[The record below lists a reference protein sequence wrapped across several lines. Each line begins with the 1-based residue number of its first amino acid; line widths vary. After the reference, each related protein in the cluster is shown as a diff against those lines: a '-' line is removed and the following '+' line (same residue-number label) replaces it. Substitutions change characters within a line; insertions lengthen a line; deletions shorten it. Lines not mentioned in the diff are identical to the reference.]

1 MTNRHRKYYLEN
13 KDHLKKQS
21 KIHYEKNRDKIL
33 ERAKKHR
40 EVKRKLINEVCLS
53 YGCKNPE
60 CKWEGEFHSAQLE
73 FHHFDPKKKQFQMGR
88 GADYGYKSVA
98 NEMNKCVVL
107 CACCHALYHVG
118 LVDLD
123 ETMLC
128 SVNDDLQILNEGDH
142 NDE

>member
-1 MTNRHRKYYLEN
+1 MVITDMGMENCTNMT
-13 KDHLKKQS
+13 
-21 KIHYEKNRDKIL
+21 
-33 ERAKKHR
+33 
-40 EVKRKLINEVCLS
+40 
-53 YGCKNPE
+53 
-60 CKWEGEFHSAQLE
+60 E

-128 SVNDDLQILNEGDH
+128 SVNDDLQILNE
-142 NDE
+142 EREK